1 MIDAAETC
9 QRLIELRDT
18 IPSEADIA
26 AEHGLSPMSF
36 AIYELLDSHTGE
48 PEPAPA
54 AHGDDTLYRTHFD
67 ETTKTVA
74 LRLED
79 AVEKHR
85 AVVEWQSNLEVQR
98 VMRRDIKR
106 ELRGLGAFSEEHL
119 DEFAHQIVGMARQRS
134 AP

>member
-9 QRLIELRDT
+9 QHLIELRDT

-54 AHGDDTLYRTHFD
+54 AHGDDALYRTHFD

-79 AVEKHR
+79 AVEKRR

-106 ELRGLGAFSEEHL
+106 ELRGLGAFAEEHL